1 MKVLCLIDSLA
12 PGGAESSLAAMAS
25 HYPDRGIELEVAYL
39 RERPGLH
46 ERFEAVGTPLF
57 SLADSSGR
65 IGWARAVRRLI
76 NGRRPDLVHTT
87 LFESDVAGRLGALGT
102 RVPVVSSLVNVEYGP
117 EQFAD
122 PRLSAWK
129 LRGAQVVDAVT
140 ARSVV
145 RWHAITDHVATVM
158 ARRLRIDRRRI
169 DVVPRGRDPEVLGMR
184 TPERR
189 RLVRRSLGVGRNTKL
204 VLAAARQEHQ
214 KGLDILVRA
223 MPAVTRNDRRVRLL
237 IAGRA
242 GHQSE
247 SLRSLVDVLEVHENV
262 QFLGARSDVP
272 DLLAAADVFAFPSRF
287 EGLGSVLIE
296 AMALE
301 APIVASNLPAVGEI
315 VDDGRHALLVPPERP
330 DALAA
335 ALNATLADPDSAAA
349 RARAAR
355 ERFLVRYTIAAVADG
370 MAAFYSH
377 ALGASPQDCSQNGPR
392 SESHHV

>member
-1 MKVLCLIDSLA
+1 MNVLCLIDSLA

-25 HYPDRGIELEVAYL
+25 HYPGRGIELEVAYL

-46 ERFEAVGTPLF
+46 ERFEAAGIPLF

-65 IGWARAVRRLI
+65 IGWARAARRLI
-76 NGRRPDLVHTT
+76 NERRPDLVHTT
-87 LFESDVAGRLGALGT
+87 LFESDVAGRLGALAA

-117 EQFAD
+117 EQFSD

-129 LRGAQVVDAVT
+129 LRGAQLVDATT

-145 RWHAITDHVATVM
+145 RWHAITDHVAMVM

-169 DVVPRGRDPEVLGMR
+169 DVVPRGRDPEVLGIR

-189 RLVRRSLGVGRNTKL
+189 RHVRRSLGVGRNTRL

-223 MPAVTRNDRRVRLL
+223 MSAVTLNDRRVRLL
-237 IAGRA
+237 IAGRE
-242 GHQSE
+242 GHLSE
-247 SLRSLVDVLEVHENV
+247 SLRSLVDDLELDESV

-296 AMALE
+296 AMAVE

-315 VDDGRHALLVPPERP
+315 VVDDRHALLVPPERP

-335 ALNATLADPDSAAA
+335 ALNATLADPAGAAA

-355 ERFLVRYTIAAVADG
+355 ERFLERYTIAAVANG
-370 MAAFYSH
+370 MAAFYSR
-377 ALGASPQDCSQNGPR
+377 ALGDNRRGARRTGAR
-392 SESHHV
+392 RVGHRV